1 MQVTTNQTNG
11 DQTKQEDIIVEA
23 KGLTKYYGSF
33 PAIEDVNF
41 TARRGEVLGF
51 LGPNAAGKTTTMRI
65 VTGYMPPTTGTV
77 LVDGYDIL
85 GDSLEVRKRIGYL
98 PESVPLYTDMTVREY
113 LSFMGALRGMEKER
127 IAARIPDVV
136 ELCHLEDYIDSYVS
150 KLSKGFRQRTGIA
163 QAIIHEPELLILDEP
178 TVGIDPIQ
186 VVDTRNLIRGL
197 GGDRTVILSTHIL
210 SEASQICDR
219 VLIIYE
225 GQIVAEDEPENLA
238 QRLQNVERVEMEVQ
252 GPVEQVARALENIS
266 GVENVSWV
274 GSGNLGTFTVDA
286 GLGQDLRSRLAR
298 TIVSQDWGLLQLNV
312 ISMSLEE
319 IFLSLTA
326 QEETNQ

>member
-1 MQVTTNQTNG
+1 VTTDQTNG
-11 DQTKQEDIIVEA
+11 DRTTQEDVIVEA

-33 PAIEDVNF
+33 PAIEDVSF

-113 LSFMGALRGMEKER
+113 LSFMGALRGMEKKR
-127 IAARIPDVV
+127 IIARIPEVV
-136 ELCHLEDYIDSYVS
+136 ELCHLEDYIDSHIS

-252 GPVEQVARALENIS
+252 GPVEQVARTLENVT
-266 GVENVSWV
+266 GVENVTWV
-274 GSGNLGTFTVDA
+274 GSGNLGTFTVDVK
-286 GLGQDLRSRLAR
+286 LGQDLRSRLAR

-326 QEETNQ
+326 QEESNQ

>member
-1 MQVTTNQTNG
+1 MTTNQTNG

-113 LSFMGALRGMEKER
+113 LSFMGALRGMDKKR
-127 IAARIPDVV
+127 ITARIPDVV
-136 ELCHLEDYIDSYVS
+136 ELCHLEDYIDSYIS

-225 GQIVAEDEPENLA
+225 GQIVAEDKPENLA

-252 GPVEQVARALENIS
+252 GPVEQVARTLENVS
-266 GVENVSWV
+266 GVENVSWI
-274 GSGNLGTFTVDA
+274 GSGNLGTFTVDVK
-286 GLGQDLRSRLAR
+286 LGQDLRSRLAR

-319 IFLSLTA
+319 IFLSLTV
-326 QEETNQ
+326 QEETNR